1 MVIISTSAVAAIIQA
16 VSPPSIGD
24 IASCAGA
31 AAKIKPSV
39 AAMPHAMRPLSLV
52 MLSPLSR
59 SGLQRVHV
67 GFAGSDAHGLIDRG
81 DEDFSVPDLPG
92 LGGRNDGFDGGAH
105 AIGRHRHLDANLG
118 QKVHDVFGA

>member
-16 VSPPSIGD
+16 VSPPSIFD
-24 IASCAGA
+24 VISCASAVVA
-31 AAKIKPSV
+31 AQIKPSV

-52 MLSPLSR
+52 MVSPLDR

-81 DEDFSVPDLPG
+81 GEDLAVADLSG
-92 LGGRNDGFDGGAH
+92 LGGRNDGFDGGSH
-105 AIGRHRHLDANLG
+105 AIGRHR
-118 QKVHDVFGA
+118 